1 MILVDLT
8 NLQWRMGRMKRN
20 LAIFSNLLRVAEFDR
35 GIYINLSQS
44 PRASFADYF
53 SFPKIRSIAKYQV
66 EDAAVTV
73 LQAVDPLPLSYR
85 LKGVSLLSGELVS
98 RQILEMTGGEPFVL
112 WVNTIYPIEC
122 GIAAALAR
130 AAELVVFDNSDDMLT
145 LELPGSRAEAER
157 RLQWMLRL
165 SAKTICVNE
174 HVFSRINHKCKLL
187 FRNCTTFESLQKVT
201 EGFTLAPWFPK
212 PRGQKY
218 VGFIGSLA
226 QDRVDAE
233 LLEHLFS
240 TLPNVAFLFVGWI
253 SEGLLPVLARHENA
267 HAVPE
272 VPNDAL
278 GTVIR
283 GFDAA
288 IIPHSVNAATAGNDL
303 LKLLD
308 FNACGVPVVTTPVSG
323 ATSGYTALVASTKE
337 EFASAV
343 QRCLDGDQGLDLA
356 RGVEYARERSW
367 EVQVPKL
374 ADWLGLQRK
383 RS

>member
-8 NLQWRMGRMKRN
+8 NLQWRLGRMKRN
-20 LAIFSNLLRVAEFDR
+20 LAIFTNLLRIAEFDR

-44 PRASFADYF
+44 SRVGFADY
-53 SFPKIRSIAKYQV
+53 SRLPKIRSIAEYQV
-66 EDAAVTV
+66 DDAAVTV

-98 RQILEMTGGEPFVL
+98 RQILRMTEGEPFVL
-112 WVNTIYPIEC
+112 WLNTIYPIEC
-122 GIAAALAR
+122 GIASALAR
-130 AAELVVFDNSDDMLT
+130 SAELVVFDNSDDMLT
-145 LELPGSRAEAER
+145 LEPSASRSEAER
-157 RLQWMLRL
+157 RLKWMLRL
-165 SAKTICVNE
+165 ATKTTCVNE
-174 HVFSRINHKCKLL
+174 HVFSQVQHKRKLL
-187 FRNCTTFESLQKVT
+187 FRNCTTFDALQKVT
-201 EGFTLAPWFPK
+201 ANFTLAPWFPK
-212 PRGQKY
+212 PDGRKY

-226 QDRVDAE
+226 EDRVDAE

-240 TLPNVAFLFVGWI
+240 AFPNVTFLFVGWI
-253 SEGLLPVLARHENA
+253 GEGLLPLLARHKNA

-308 FNACGVPVVTTPVSG
+308 FNGCGVPVVTTPVSG

-343 QRCLDGDQGLDLA
+343 QRCLDGDHGLDLA